1 MDDRSDGSAL
11 LEGDEGE
18 ATRTVRALAEA
29 RLFARAAQGD
39 RAALDEVWR
48 ANRRWVASV
57 VAAHAPRGADLE
69 DILQDVA
76 ATLVAKCRHVRDA
89 GSLRGWLRVVAVNAA
104 RMWVRSAA
112 AERRALRAVA
122 ALARVAD
129 AGDHQAEVQETLARI
144 ARLAPAYAEPLM
156 LQVGQGLSQRE
167 IAELLDVPETTVE
180 TRLARARRM
189 LRQMTRED
197 GIVRQETMR

>member
-1 MDDRSDGSAL
+1 MDDRGDGTAL
-11 LEGDEGE
+11 IDGDDRDGPR
-18 ATRTVRALAEA
+18 AARALDEA

-39 RAALDEVWR
+39 REALDGVWR

-57 VAAHAPRGADLE
+57 VAAHAPRGADIE
-69 DILQDVA
+69 DILQEVA
-76 ATLVAKCRHVRDA
+76 TTLVAKCRHVRDA
-89 GSLRGWLRVVAVNAA
+89 ASLRGWLRVVAVNAA

-112 AERRALRAVA
+112 AERKALRAVA
-122 ALARVAD
+122 AVRAAD
-129 AGDHQAEVQETLARI
+129 AGDMQAEVQETLARI
-144 ARLAPAYAEPLM
+144 AQLAPAYAEPLM

-189 LRQMTRED
+189 LRQMARE
-197 GIVRQETMR
+197 GGTVGQETMR

>member
-189 LRQMTRED
+189 LRQMARED

>member
-57 VAAHAPRGADLE
+57 VAAHAPRGADLD

-122 ALARVAD
+122 ALARAAD

-189 LRQMTRED
+189 LRQMARED